1 MRLTET
7 AFKNKALLYFLLTAI
22 VISGFWAFNR
32 MSKLED
38 PEIKVKQA
46 LIITMYPGASAHE
59 VELQVTDVLEKEIE
73 SMGDIEN
80 IKSRSMANYSE
91 LTIRLN
97 AATPDSEIEQK
108 WDLLRRKVNNARAKL
123 PSEAYAPVVYD
134 DFGDVYGMFYAL
146 TSDGYSY
153 EEMNKYAK
161 LIKNEILAIE
171 NVRKVEIYGNRNSAI
186 NIYLSENKMAK
197 LGVHPVEIMTTLRSQ
212 NQTVYPGNFV
222 SGSQSINISVNDQL
236 KTIEDIENLVIQGHE
251 QDQLCLKDIATVKK
265 ELESPYSRIMRRNG
279 KPALGI
285 SISMESGGNIV
296 ELGEEVELCLKN
308 LQSRIPAGIELEK
321 IFYQPEKVD
330 AAIKQFLVN
339 LIESVA
345 IVIIVLMFTMGLR
358 SGILIGSGLILSILA
373 SFPLL
378 LMSGGTLQRVSL
390 ASFIVAM
397 GMLVDN
403 SIVVVDGI
411 LVDLQHKMD
420 RRKAMLNTANKT
432 AIPLLGATLMAI
444 FAFLPVFLSPD
455 TAGTYTRDLFIVL
468 AVSLLFSW
476 ILSITQIP
484 VFSEKFLK
492 LKSEH
497 ETAKPHDKP
506 IHHMFRSLLTNAMN
520 HRVLTVVI
528 GLVLLLSSLYSFQF
542 LKRAFF
548 PDFVY
553 NQVYIEYKLPEGTD
567 IDKVDSDLRKIEQD
581 LLAKNEIT
589 NVTTSLSS
597 TPSRYNLVRR
607 MAHVSKSYG
616 ELIVDFTDYETI
628 LKIKPELQKYFAEN
642 YPSAEVRINHYNLI
656 VLTDYLVEVQFTGP
670 DPAVLKDLSAQ
681 AQEIM
686 RDSGKAGIVRDNWE
700 PKTKQI
706 VADYSQPLA
715 RRVGVSRSD
724 ISHSILAATDGFPI
738 GHFHDGDESY
748 PMKIRTVASDGSKIG
763 NIKDIPV
770 WSLGL
775 PNIPVTQILRGEIPL
790 EELKGSLIGSVPL
803 SQVTK
808 EVRTEWCEPVIQRF
822 NGERS
827 ILAQCDPAP
836 GYYATELRTD
846 ILDEIEAIEIP
857 EGYKMEWKGE
867 FYNQNHAMKYIKMF
881 LPVAFILM
889 ITMLIAMFKNFRTPL
904 IILLC
909 IPFAAVGMVYGMLL
923 TGKLFGFVAI
933 VGAIGLMGMM
943 IKNGVVLIEQ
953 IELEI
958 SEGKQAYNAVID
970 STVARMRPVMMAS
983 LTTILGMIPLLSD
996 PMFGSMAVTIMGGL
1010 LVGTLITLIF
1020 LPVLYTLF
1028 FKIKPVRIKHTKSKS
1043 VKEVKE
1049 V

>member
-1 MRLTET
+1 MKLTET
-7 AFKNKALLYFLLTAI
+7 AFNNKALLYFLLVAI
-22 VISGFWAFNR
+22 VISGLWAFGR

-80 IKSRSMANYSE
+80 IQSRSMASYSE

-97 AATPDSEIEQK
+97 AATPDEEIEQK
-108 WDLLRRKVNNARAKL
+108 WDLLRRKVNNARSKL
-123 PSEAYAPVVYD
+123 PSEAFEPVVYD

-153 EEMNKYAK
+153 EEMNRYAK

-186 NIYLSENKMAK
+186 NIYISENKMAK
-197 LGVHPVEIMTTLRSQ
+197 LGVHPAEIMLTLNSQ
-212 NQTVYPGNFV
+212 NQTVYPGNFDA
-222 SGSQSINISVNDQL
+222 GSQSIRVSVNDQL
-236 KTIEDIENLVIQGHE
+236 KTIADIENLVIQGHE
-251 QDQLCLKDIATVKK
+251 QDQLCLKDIASVKK

-296 ELGEEVELCLKN
+296 ELGEKVELCLEN
-308 LQSRIPAGIELEK
+308 LKKRIPAGVELEK

-330 AAIKQFLVN
+330 ASIKQFLVN

-390 ASFIVAM
+390 ASFIIAM

-420 RRKAMLNTANKT
+420 RKKAMVNTANKT

-492 LKSEH
+492 LKAGHDES
-497 ETAKPHDKP
+497 KPYDKP
-506 IHHMFRSLLTNAMN
+506 IYHMFRTVLNNAMH
-520 HRVLTVVI
+520 HRVITVFAALI
-528 GLVLLLSSLYSFQF
+528 LLASSFYSFQF

-553 NQVYIEYKLPEGTD
+553 NQVYIEYKLPEGTA
-567 IDKVDSDLRKIEQD
+567 IEQVDADLQKIEQE
-581 LLAKNEIT
+581 LLARPEIT
-589 NVTTSLSS
+589 DVTASLSS

-616 ELIVDFTDYETI
+616 ELIVDFSDYETI
-628 LKIKPELQKYFAEN
+628 QKLKPELQKYFAEN
-642 YPSAEVRINHYNLI
+642 YPSAEVRINQYNLI

-670 DPAVLKDLSAQ
+670 DPAVLKDLSSQ
-681 AQEIM
+681 AKAIM
-686 RDSGKAGIVRDNWE
+686 RQSEAAGIVRDNWE
-700 PKTKQI
+700 PKTKFI
-706 VADYSQPLA
+706 VTDYSQPLA
-715 RRVGVSRSD
+715 RKVGVSRSD
-724 ISHSILAATDGFPI
+724 ISYSILAATDGFPI
-738 GHFHDGDESY
+738 GNFHDGNESF
-748 PMKIRTVASDGSKIG
+748 PMKIRTVASDGSKID
-763 NIKDIPV
+763 NLKDIPV

-775 PNIPVTQILRGEIPL
+775 PNIPVTQILRGEVPL

-808 EVRTEWCEPVIQRF
+808 EIRTDWCEPVIQRF

-827 ILAQCDPAP
+827 ILAQCDPAI
-836 GYYATELRTD
+836 GHYATEVRSE

-857 EGYKMEWKGE
+857 DGYKMEWKGE
-867 FYNQNHAMKYIKMF
+867 YYNQNHAMKYIKMF
-881 LPVAFILM
+881 LPVAIILM

-909 IPFAAVGMVYGMLL
+909 IPFAAIGMVYGMLL

-953 IELEI
+953 IELDI
-958 SEGKQAYNAVID
+958 KEGKDPYHAVIN

-1010 LVGTLITLIF
+1010 LVGTIITLVF

-1028 FKIKPVRIKHTKSKS
+1028 FKIKPVKIELANSKP
-1043 VKEVKE
+1043 VKGV
-1049 V
+1049 

>member
-1 MRLTET
+1 MKLTEP
-7 AFKNKALLYFLLTAI
+7 AFNNKALLYFLLFAI
-22 VISGFWAFNR
+22 VVSGIWAFAK

-46 LIITMYPGASAHE
+46 MIITKYPGASAHE
-59 VELQVTDVLEKEIE
+59 VELEVTDILEKEIE
-73 SMGDIEN
+73 SMGDIEQVT
-80 IKSRSMANYSE
+80 SRSLANFSE

-97 AATPDSEIEQK
+97 AATPDEVVEQK
-108 WDLLRRKVNNARAKL
+108 WDLLRRKVNNAKEKL
-123 PSEAYAPVVYD
+123 PPEAFAPIVLD

-161 LIKNEILAIE
+161 LIKNEILSIE
-171 NVRKVEIYGNRNSAI
+171 TVRKVEIYGYRNSAI
-186 NIYLSENKMAK
+186 NIYISENKMAK
-197 LGVHPVEIMTTLRSQ
+197 LGVHPVEILMTLRSQ
-212 NQTVYPGNFV
+212 NQKVYPGNFDATTEK
-222 SGSQSINISVNDQL
+222 IRIAVNDQL
-236 KTIEDIENLVIQGHE
+236 KTIEDIENLIIQGHE
-251 QDQLCLKDIATVKK
+251 QDQLKLKDIADVKK
-265 ELESPYSRIMRRNG
+265 EMDSPYSRIMRRNG

-296 ELGEEVELCLKN
+296 ELGEAVEKRLNELK
-308 LQSRIPAGIELEK
+308 SRIPAGIELEK
-321 IFYQPEKVD
+321 VFFQPEKVEN
-330 AAIKQFLVN
+330 AINQFLVN
-339 LIESVA
+339 LVESVA

-373 SFPLL
+373 SFPILL
-378 LMSGGTLQRVSL
+378 IAGGTLQRVSL
-390 ASFIVAM
+390 ASFIIAM

-411 LVDLQHKMD
+411 LVDLQHKVE
-420 RRKAMLNTANKT
+420 RKKALLNTPNKT

-492 LKSEH
+492 LKSEQNN
-497 ETAKPHDKP
+497 EKPHDKP
-506 IHHMFRSLLTNAMN
+506 IHHMFRSILNWSMN
-520 HRVLTVVI
+520 NRTITIILS
-528 GLVLLLSSLYSFQF
+528 LVLLASSIYCFRF

-553 NQVYIEYKLPEGTD
+553 DQVYIEYKLPEGTA
-567 IDKVDSDLRKIEQD
+567 IEKVDADLKKIEQE
-581 LLAKNEIT
+581 LLKRDEIT

-607 MAHVSKSYG
+607 MAHLSNSYG
-616 ELIVDFTDYETI
+616 ELIVDFTDYETL
-628 LKIKPELQKYFAEN
+628 LKIKPEIQKYFADN
-642 YPSAEVRINHYNLI
+642 YPDAEVRINHYNLI

-670 DPAVLKDLSAQ
+670 DPAILKSLSIQ

-686 RDSGKAGIVRDNWE
+686 RKNPKAGIVRDNWE
-700 PKTKQI
+700 SKTKQI

-724 ISHSILAATDGFPI
+724 ISYSILAATDGLPI
-738 GHFHDGDESY
+738 GNFYKGDEAF
-748 PMKIRTVASDGSKIG
+748 PMKLRTISADGSKIE

-775 PNIPVTQILRGEIPL
+775 PNIPISQIIRGEIPI
-790 EELKGSLIGSVPL
+790 EEMKSSLIGSIPL
-803 SQVTK
+803 SQVTR
-808 EVRTEWCEPVIQRF
+808 EVRTEWSEPLIQRY
-822 NGERS
+822 NGERA
-827 ILAQCDPAP
+827 ILAQCDPAV
-836 GYYATELRTD
+836 GFRADEVRSA
-846 ILDEIEAIEIP
+846 IIDEIEDIELP

-867 FYNQNHAMKYIKMF
+867 YYNQNHAMKYIKMF
-881 LPVAFILM
+881 LPVAIILM
-889 ITMLIAMFKNFRTPL
+889 ITMLITMFRDFRKPL
-904 IILLC
+904 VILLC
-909 IPFAAVGMVYGMLL
+909 IPLAAIGMVYGMLL
-923 TGKLFGFVAI
+923 TGKLFGFVSI

-943 IKNGVVLIEQ
+943 IKNGVVLIEE

-958 SEGKQAYNAVID
+958 KAGKDPYFAVVE
-970 STVARMRPVMMAS
+970 SSVARMRPVMMAS
-983 LTTILGMIPLLSD
+983 LTTILGMIPLLND

-1010 LVGTLITLIF
+1010 LVGTIITLVF
-1020 LPVLYTLF
+1020 LPVLYTIF
-1028 FKIKPVRIKHTKSKS
+1028 FGIKPKFGVQK
-1043 VKEVKE
+1043 
-1049 V
+1049 

>member
-1 MRLTET
+1 MKLTES
-7 AFKNKALLYFLLTAI
+7 AFNNKALLYFLLVAI
-22 VISGFWAFNR
+22 VISGLWAFNK

-73 SMGDIEN
+73 SMGGIESVT
-80 IKSRSMANYSE
+80 SRSLASYSE
-91 LTIRLN
+91 LTIRLD
-97 AATPDSEIEQK
+97 AATPDEEIEQK
-108 WDLLRRKVNNARAKL
+108 WDLLRRKVNNAKSKL
-123 PSEAYAPVVYD
+123 PSEAYDPVVYD
-134 DFGDVYGMFYAL
+134 AFGDVYGMFYAL
-146 TSDGYSY
+146 TSDGFSY

-186 NIYLSENKMAK
+186 NIYISENKMAK
-197 LGVHPVEIMTTLRSQ
+197 LGVHPAEIMLTLRSQ
-212 NQTVYPGNFV
+212 NQTVYPGNFEA
-222 SGSQSINISVNDQL
+222 GSQSIRISVNDQL
-236 KTIEDIENLVIQGHE
+236 KTIADIEDLVIQGHE
-251 QDQLCLKDIATVKK
+251 QDQLRLKDIASVKK

-296 ELGEEVELCLKN
+296 EIGEKVELCLEN
-308 LQSRIPAGIELEK
+308 LKSRIPAGIELEK

-330 AAIKQFLVN
+330 ASIKQFLVN
-339 LIESVA
+339 LVESVA

-358 SGILIGSGLILSILA
+358 SGLLIGSGLILAILA

-378 LMSGGTLQRVSL
+378 LMAGGTLQRVSL

-420 RRKAMLNTANKT
+420 RKKALLNTPNKT

-492 LKSEH
+492 LKTGHDNE
-497 ETAKPHDKP
+497 KPHDKP
-506 IHHMFRSLLTNAMN
+506 IYHMFRSVLNRAMQ
-520 HRVLTVVI
+520 HRVLTVVAA
-528 GLVLLLSSLYSFQF
+528 LVLLASSFFCFQF

-553 NQVYIEYKLPEGTD
+553 NQVYIEYKLPEGTA
-567 IDKVDSDLRKIEQD
+567 IEQVDADLQKIEQD
-581 LLAKNEIT
+581 LLDRKEIT
-589 NVTTSLSS
+589 DVTTSLTS
-597 TPSRYNLVRR
+597 TPARYNLVRR

-628 LKIKPELQKYFAEN
+628 QKLKPELQKYFAEN

-670 DPAVLKDLSAQ
+670 DPAVLKELSSQAQ
-681 AQEIM
+681 AIM
-686 RDSGKAGIVRDNWE
+686 KKSEKVGIVRDNWE
-700 PKTKQI
+700 PKTKLI

-738 GHFHDGDESY
+738 GNFSQGDESF
-748 PMKIRTVASDGSKIG
+748 PMKIRTVASDGSKIAHL
-763 NIKDIPV
+763 KDIPV

-827 ILAQCDPAP
+827 ILAQCDPAI
-836 GYYATELRTD
+836 GYYADEIRSE
-846 ILDEIEAIEIP
+846 IIDEIEAIEIP
-857 EGYKMEWKGE
+857 AGYKMEWKGE
-867 FYNQNHAMKYIKMF
+867 YYNQNHAMKYIKIY
-881 LPVAFILM
+881 LPVAIILM
-889 ITMLIAMFKNFRTPL
+889 ITMLIGMFKNFRTPL

-909 IPFAAVGMVYGMLL
+909 IPFAAIGMVYGMLL

-958 SEGKQAYNAVID
+958 KEGIDPYKAVME

-1010 LVGTLITLIF
+1010 LVGTIITLVF

-1028 FKIKPVRIKHTKSKS
+1028 FKIKPV
-1043 VKEVKE
+1043 KEA
-1049 V
+1049 